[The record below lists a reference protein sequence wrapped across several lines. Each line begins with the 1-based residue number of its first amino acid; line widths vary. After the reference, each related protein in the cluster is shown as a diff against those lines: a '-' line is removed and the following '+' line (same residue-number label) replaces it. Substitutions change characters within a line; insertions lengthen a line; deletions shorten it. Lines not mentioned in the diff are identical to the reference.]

1 MGLSLSPAP
10 TERPGPGRS
19 AWQRLLRV
27 CALVRYRFFLY
38 AGLLPYLLG
47 AAWAY
52 ALADAF
58 DGTIFLSGLAGVVL
72 AVVGVEAFNE
82 YFDSRMGTDRV
93 FNPADLPPM
102 TDAVLWLG
110 IAAFAGALAVG
121 IHLTILRGWPILA
134 FALLGGAAAIFY
146 VAPPI
151 RWAYRGLGELVIALS
166 YGPWMVLGSLYLHTQ
181 KLSWQALVVS
191 LVPGCLIMGL
201 AVVNAIP
208 DFHQDRLVGKRNL
221 VVRLGRRRAVF
232 LYLAL
237 SAAGLFVVPIGVA
250 AGIFPWTCLAALLAL
265 PLLVESGRDRAFDLR
280 DAARLR
286 PGGAQH
292 RCLLPGRGAA
302 AHRGHRR
309 PGGWPLPPMNRIDL
323 LGAPLLVSWQITR
336 DCDLC
341 CLHCCTESA
350 PGKRLPDELDAD
362 EAMRVADEIIRVG
375 VPYVMLCGGEPLVVP
390 HFLALAE
397 KLGRAGVRL
406 KIETNGQRFDEAV
419 AERLARLPI
428 RSVQIS
434 LDGDTEATYARQRV
448 GASLAAAH
456 AACRAVRAAGM
467 PLEIT
472 FAPTRINL
480 HEAEQVIERAH
491 SLGAFR
497 FNTGRL
503 MRIGTAARLWDR
515 LEPSEAEYAEFR
527 RLLDKRL
534 APVRGRDGA
543 LLRAVRDPRWPAR
556 EPREP
561 AGDPA
566 RAAQR
571 LGQGGGGA
579 AADLCRSAPR
589 SSRRRLERLS
599 RRVAE

>member
-10 TERPGPGRS
+10 AERPGAGRS
-19 AWQRLLRV
+19 AWQRVLRV

-121 IHLTILRGWPILA
+121 VYLTVLRGWPILA

-181 KLSWQALVVS
+181 KLSWQALFVS

-221 VVRLGRRRAVF
+221 VVRVGRRRAVF

-237 SAAGLFVVPIGVA
+237 SAAGLLVVPIGVA

-265 PLLVESGRDRAFDLR
+265 PLLVESGRVARSTYESPRAFVPAVRNIVACYLV
-280 DAARLR
+280 AV
-286 PGGAQH
+286 
-292 RCLLPGRGAA
+292 LLLTAGIIVQA
-302 AHRGHRR
+302 
-309 PGGWPLPPMNRIDL
+309 GWPL
-323 LGAPLLVSWQITR
+323 
-336 DCDLC
+336 
-341 CLHCCTESA
+341 
-350 PGKRLPDELDAD
+350 
-362 EAMRVADEIIRVG
+362 
-375 VPYVMLCGGEPLVVP
+375 
-390 HFLALAE
+390 LA
-397 KLGRAGVRL
+397 
-406 KIETNGQRFDEAV
+406 
-419 AERLARLPI
+419 
-428 RSVQIS
+428 
-434 LDGDTEATYARQRV
+434 
-448 GASLAAAH
+448 
-456 AACRAVRAAGM
+456 
-467 PLEIT
+467 
-472 FAPTRINL
+472 
-480 HEAEQVIERAH
+480 
-491 SLGAFR
+491 
-497 FNTGRL
+497 
-503 MRIGTAARLWDR
+503 
-515 LEPSEAEYAEFR
+515 
-527 RLLDKRL
+527 
-534 APVRGRDGA
+534 
-543 LLRAVRDPRWPAR
+543 
-556 EPREP
+556 
-561 AGDPA
+561 
-566 RAAQR
+566 
-571 LGQGGGGA
+571 
-579 AADLCRSAPR
+579 
-589 SSRRRLERLS
+589 
-599 RRVAE
+599 